1 MTQKIRC
8 AGFGGQGIVLMGRLI
23 AHSGM
28 EEGRHTTFFPQ
39 YGAAMRGGTA
49 NCSVIVSDGEIASPM
64 VETPDAV
71 LIMNGPSLDKFE
83 PTVKSG
89 GWIFYNTS
97 LISREVERDDVNV
110 VKVPANEIAEDAG
123 TGKAANM
130 VMLGAFAAKLGTVG
144 VETLSKALD
153 KQLHGKSDEI
163 MNVNREAL
171 KRGADLVK
179 EPAST

>member
-28 EEGRHTTFFPQ
+28 KEDKHTTFFPQ

-49 NCSVIVSDGEIASPM
+49 NCSVIVSDGEIASPV
-64 VETPDAV
+64 VEEPDVV

-83 PTVKSG
+83 PEVKPG

-97 LISREVERDDVNV
+97 LINREVKRDDVNV
-110 VKVPANEIAEDAG
+110 VKVPANEIAEEVG
-123 TGKAANM
+123 SMRSSNM
-130 VMLGAFAAKLGTVG
+130 VMLGAFASKLGTVKL
-144 VETLSKALD
+144 ETLSTALD
-153 KQLHGKSDEI
+153 KQLHGKSDKVMEL
-163 MNVNREAL
+163 NRKAL
-171 KRGADLVK
+171 QRGADLVK
-179 EPAST
+179 GA